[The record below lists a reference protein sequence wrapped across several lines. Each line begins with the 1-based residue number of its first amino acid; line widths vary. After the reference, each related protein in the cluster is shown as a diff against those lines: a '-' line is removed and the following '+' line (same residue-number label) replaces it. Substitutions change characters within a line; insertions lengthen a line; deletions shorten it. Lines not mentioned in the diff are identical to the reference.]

1 MNAVVIF
8 LLISVSG
15 LFAVHSDIDIVKL
28 FVSYFY
34 CMLYIRQPDD
44 KEEGEAVHIQ
54 ADVPYEKKYIDKFE
68 CMEDVE
74 VSKENRDSLEN
85 CYIIE
90 YTPVGNVAM
99 AYSSKK
105 NAFVYFADHIVP
117 YRYLET
123 IARRY
128 ATTYMCRGLV
138 VTTKMKHLLKK
149 NDDDNDENKK
159 ADRVEEE
166 DVVDAKTTPKTEVGS
181 VVSDAKGCAE
191 VKVKSVFAK
200 FKSYNN
206 VTMMSNTTGENGD
219 KGIRYN
225 DDTSPPNG
233 AETKQDA
240 EGDKSDD
247 EDNTNRYSC
256 EGRFANF
263 IMTKKPDMSLFNT
276 RIKMSFADFK
286 KQKNSV

>member
-1 MNAVVIF
+1 
-8 LLISVSG
+8 
-15 LFAVHSDIDIVKL
+15 
-28 FVSYFY
+28 
-34 CMLYIRQPDD
+34 
-44 KEEGEAVHIQ
+44 
-54 ADVPYEKKYIDKFE
+54 
-68 CMEDVE
+68 
-74 VSKENRDSLEN
+74 
-85 CYIIE
+85 
-90 YTPVGNVAM
+90 
-99 AYSSKK
+99 
-105 NAFVYFADHIVP
+105 
-117 YRYLET
+117 
-123 IARRY
+123 
-128 ATTYMCRGLV
+128 
-138 VTTKMKHLLKK
+138 
-149 NDDDNDENKK
+149 
-159 ADRVEEE
+159 
-166 DVVDAKTTPKTEVGS
+166 VGS